1 MRGPKIVLIGAGS
14 MFFGRQF
21 IWSVVHS
28 EALSKGTISLVDT
41 DKTCLDKMMKLA
53 RMAIESIGTDTKLEG
68 SCDYREVLKGADF
81 VILSF
86 SNKGIYYRGVDC
98 EISLKHGVRMC
109 SGDTIGP
116 GGIFR
121 AMRELPVILDIAKDV
136 EKTCPDAWV
145 INYINP
151 VAINGLGLARYSKA
165 KSFALCD
172 THHMPRVKEKYLNL
186 TGIKNADIDKF
197 DMTIAGVNHFNWLL
211 DARYDGEDVMEL
223 IAERIRELS
232 MREGTDSDSKTSYN
246 NTYTYMLW
254 DLFGKIPTN
263 IAHTKEYVPFWQNK
277 SVSEEKPASLSIFD
291 ANSRQKQKNGMW
303 DEIDKYISGESS
315 MDEFHSRYKSDH
327 AVDVIETMWTG
338 NGKQFHINTFNRDA
352 VSNLPADAFLELL
365 CDIDMNG
372 PRPRKAGEFP
382 LGLRAMQMQVIDAH
396 DLTVEAIVHQD
407 RRLLR
412 RAFMTDPIVNSISD
426 ADAIIHD
433 LFEIEKEALPDG
445 WYK

>member
-41 DKTCLDKMMKLA
+41 NRTYLDKMMKLA
-53 RMAIESIGTDTKLEG
+53 RMAIDSIGTDTKLEG
-68 SCDYREVLKGADF
+68 SCDYREALKGADF

-86 SNKGIYYRGVDC
+86 SNKGIYFRGVDC
-98 EISLKHGVRMC
+98 EISLKYGVRMC

-136 EKTCPDAWV
+136 EKLCPDAWV

-151 VAINGLGLARYSKA
+151 VAINGLGLARYSKVN
-165 KSFALCD
+165 SFALCD
-172 THHMPRVKEKYLNL
+172 THHMPGVKEKYLNL
-186 TGIKNADIDKF
+186 TGIKNADIDRF

-211 DARYDGEDVMEL
+211 DARYDGEDVMGL
-223 IAERIRELS
+223 IAEGIRKLS
-232 MREGTDSDSKTSYN
+232 LREGTSSDSKESYN
-246 NTYTYMLW
+246 NTYAYMLW
-254 DLFGKIPTN
+254 ELFGKIPTN
-263 IAHTKEYVPFWQNK
+263 IDHTKEYVPFWQNK
-277 SVSEEKPASLSIFD
+277 SVSEEKPAPLSIFD
-291 ANSRQKQKNGMW
+291 ADLRQRQMAGMW
-303 DEIDKYISGESS
+303 DEIDRYISGERS

-338 NGKQFHINTFNRDA
+338 NGKQFYINTFNGDA

-396 DLTVEAIVHQD
+396 DLTVEAIVRQD

-412 RAFMTDPIVNSISD
+412 RAFMTDPIINSISD

>member
-1 MRGPKIVLIGAGS
+1 
-14 MFFGRQF
+14 
-21 IWSVVHS
+21 
-28 EALSKGTISLVDT
+28 
-41 DKTCLDKMMKLA
+41 
-53 RMAIESIGTDTKLEG
+53 
-68 SCDYREVLKGADF
+68 
-81 VILSF
+81 
-86 SNKGIYYRGVDC
+86 
-98 EISLKHGVRMC
+98 
-109 SGDTIGP
+109 
-116 GGIFR
+116 
-121 AMRELPVILDIAKDV
+121 
-136 EKTCPDAWV
+136 
-145 INYINP
+145 
-151 VAINGLGLARYSKA
+151 
-165 KSFALCD
+165 
-172 THHMPRVKEKYLNL
+172 
-186 TGIKNADIDKF
+186 
-197 DMTIAGVNHFNWLL
+197 
-211 DARYDGEDVMEL
+211 
-223 IAERIRELS
+223 

-254 DLFGKIPTN
+254 ELFGKIPTN